1 MQAIGWRVFLNGRH
15 IDTVWFTGYNAEE
28 AKRSL
33 IEHDGYDPRIEVRAP
48 KPITGHMLGDVLG
61 PLRYLGQCSLCFRQF
76 MSTHDRVRRLRNG
89 RLCCMR
95 HTEDD
100 ATGTAP

>member
-15 IDTVWFTGYNAEE
+15 IDMVWFTGYNAEE

-48 KPITGHMLGDVLG
+48 KRPGRDASAIGSIQSPSETRRRRTRLAQKGTSG
-61 PLRYLGQCSLCFRQF
+61 Y
-76 MSTHDRVRRLRNG
+76 VRFSRL
-89 RLCCMR
+89 
-95 HTEDD
+95 
-100 ATGTAP
+100 